1 MSTLA
6 KSALWVTISEII
18 FNLSGF
24 VIHSVVGRILGP
36 ADYGR
41 YGLVVTL
48 TTMVIILIGNGI
60 PTAMSK
66 YISEIYDTN
75 PRLVG
80 VIKRQTIILQSI
92 LIGVVTIIFYF
103 SAPLL
108 AKILG
113 DPTLTPLFQISTLI
127 IPLFAAASFYFSYYT
142 GLHKF
147 GIQSFLKVARSLFRI
162 IYIIS
167 FAYFFGVKGS
177 ISGYIAA
184 PASIFLLALF
194 IDKLKVSKELKANEI
209 ELSSSPLGRGTKGEG
224 KNIQDASLIR
234 PSGTFSQREKG
245 DVVTFDWH
253 RLTNYAWQ
261 IVIFFLAYELLISI
275 DLYLVKGILHDDY
288 LTGIY
293 NASLTIGRIPY
304 YIFYALTVILL
315 PVISKS
321 TAEKNSKK
329 TSEII
334 SQSLRLMLLLL
345 VPMIIL
351 MSIYSRP
358 IIKIFYSNKY
368 IDAAY
373 PMSILV
379 WGVGFLTIFYVFCFV
394 MNGAGKVKK
403 PMILSIIGLIINT
416 VLNYILIK
424 KYGIAGSAVAT
435 SISSAII
442 TFIMLYYI
450 WKDFGVK
457 INLTGFSKMIV
468 AGIIMYAASM
478 LFNRGE
484 LIFMLWS
491 AILFSL
497 YIVILILLG
506 EIKKADIILVR
517 DMLRRKKASEVEEE
531 FSGNEPSA

>member
-18 FNLSGF
+18 FNLAGF
-24 VIHSVVGRILGP
+24 VIHSFVGRILGP

-41 YGLVVTL
+41 FGLVVTL
-48 TTMVIILIGNGI
+48 TTMIIMLIGNGI

-75 PRLVG
+75 PHLVG

-92 LIGVVTIIFYF
+92 LIGIVTVLFYF

-108 AKILG
+108 AKVLG
-113 DPTLTPLFQISTLI
+113 DPTLIPLFQISTLI

-142 GLHKF
+142 GLHRF
-147 GIQSFLKVARSLFRI
+147 GIQSFLKVSRSMFRI
-162 IYIIS
+162 IFIIG

-194 IDKLKVSKELKANEI
+194 IDKFKVTPELNRSHPERSEGSDKMPKEIPDQVRDDKSVRHNKE
-209 ELSSSPLGRGTKGEG
+209 S
-224 KNIQDASLIR
+224 
-234 PSGTFSQREKG
+234 
-245 DVVTFDWH
+245 FDWH
-253 RLTNYAWQ
+253 KLTNYAWQ
-261 IVIFFLAYELLISI
+261 IILFFLAYELLISI
-275 DLYLVKGILHDDY
+275 DLYLVKGILKNDY

-321 TAEKNSKK
+321 TSENNRKK
-329 TSEII
+329 TTEII
-334 SQSLRLMLLLL
+334 NQSLRLMLILL
-345 VPMIIL
+345 VPMVIL
-351 MSIYSRP
+351 MSVFARP
-358 IIKIFYSNKY
+358 LIRLFYSHRY

-394 MNGAGKVKK
+394 MSGAGKVRK
-403 PMILSIIGLIINT
+403 PMILSVLGLALNT
-416 VLNYILIK
+416 ILNYILIK
-424 KYGIAGSAVAT
+424 KYGITGSAIAT
-435 SISSAII
+435 SITSAII
-442 TFIMLYYI
+442 TFFMLYYI
-450 WKDFGVK
+450 WTDFGVK
-457 INLTGFSKMIV
+457 IKFSSFVKV
-468 AGIIMYAASM
+468 SFAGIIMYLVSM
-478 LFNRGE
+478 LFSRGE

-491 AILFSL
+491 VILFVL
-497 YIVILILLG
+497 YLVILFLLG
-506 EIKKADIILVR
+506 EIKKTDIAVVRGILA
-517 DMLRRKKASEVEEE
+517 RKKVQEVKEE